1 MCSSDLILTVNLV
14 GMQRR
19 GISSETISCVRRV
32 HRLIFREFK
41 TLDMVRTELL
51 EESGGSLPIEVLR
64 LFDFLDRQK
73 DGRQGRQGE
82 ARRHKA
88 AEADSQTNRTRRAA

>member
-1 MCSSDLILTVNLV
+1 
-14 GMQRR
+14 MQRR
-19 GISSETISCVRRV
+19 GISAETISCVRRV

-41 TLDMVRTELL
+41 TLDTVRSELL

-88 AEADSQTNRTRRAA
+88 PEADSQTNRTRRAA